1 MYRNLLIY
9 RYIHKKPESM
19 SDKDSTLRV
28 VCTGCGAKMLNYE
41 FNQHDCP
48 NTPQPIEGESWED
61 YSNRV
66 DEYRTKNK

>member
-1 MYRNLLIY
+1 
-9 RYIHKKPESM
+9 M

-48 NTPQPIEGESWED
+48 NTPQPIEGESWDD